1 MACAG
6 SVAMEAPYPDTSSE
20 FADEG
25 TAAHFLASE
34 CLAGEHDAAFFV
46 GKKIVVWEHAT
57 KDESGT
63 AWQENVAPNPEVTG
77 RVFTVDADMARHVQK
92 YLNHVRQ
99 YADGGELHVEQRL
112 PFFGGDSGVP
122 EQFGTSDSVI
132 VLEAQRRLVIADL
145 KYGKG
150 VQVDAFDIEYDFVL
164 NEDGSTTPV
173 ERRTGNKQLMLYALG
188 ALNEFGLL
196 YEFDDVL
203 LVIDQ
208 PRLDHLS
215 EWVVT
220 VAELRE
226 FEQRAIAAAKL
237 ALTIGPVPATNE
249 QDVDEDSGHP
259 FIRTTLGTDQ
269 IPVEHLRPGPDQCRF
284 CKAKGACPAL
294 RDQVLATVAGDFDNL
309 DEKSVLETMIELGEI
324 AVSIA
329 DAEKI
334 IAAAHGVAP
343 KAVDFEM
350 SNNSDANNSYF
361 VVKKPTIRPVLDGV
375 EAKLA
380 TLDDQH
386 LAVCAEALDMVESWC
401 KGVRAELE
409 RRLLAGVDVPGFK
422 LVEGKQGNRAWTAE
436 EEARAMLKSFRLKVE
451 EMHDLSLISPTTAEK
466 LHAAGRIGERQWKK
480 LQAIITR
487 SVGKPSVAPASD
499 KRPALAPKFSNDDF
513 DPVADDGCADLL

>member
-25 TAAHFLASE
+25 TAAHFLASQ
-34 CLAGEHDAAFFV
+34 CLAGEHDAAFLLGSPIYV
-46 GKKIVVWEHAT
+46 SANETGWLR
-57 KDESGT
+57 DMPSGLD
-63 AWQENVAPNPEVTG
+63 A
-77 RVFTVDADMARHVQK
+77 RRFTVDVEMARHVQK

-112 PFFGGDSGVP
+112 PFFGGGSGVP

-226 FEQRAIAAAKL
+226 FEQRAVMHAKL
-237 ALTIGPVPATNE
+237 ALRR
-249 QDVDEDSGHP
+249 VD
-259 FIRTTLGTDQ
+259 DQ
-269 IPVEHLRPGPDQCRF
+269 ADKLMLDGALSPGPNQCRF

-380 TLDDQH
+380 TLDDQR

-422 LVEGKQGNRAWTAE
+422 LVEGKQGNRAWAAE
-436 EEARAMLKSFRLKVE
+436 EEAYAMLKSFRLKVE

-487 SVGKPSVAPASD
+487 SAGKPSVAPASD

-513 DPVADDGCADLL
+513 DPLADDGCADLL